1 MCVFVA
7 GVGGPQRGW
16 PAGGGFQYSWF
27 LDLERGAGLV
37 GGPCPTL
44 RDVPGIGG
52 HAACREAVLRVAC
65 MRFHPSYRVG
75 KAEVM

>member
-7 GVGGPQRGW
+7 DMGGPQRGW

-52 HAACREAVLRVAC
+52 HAACREAVLRLAC
-65 MRFHPSYRVG
+65 MRFHPSCRAG
-75 KAEVM
+75 KAGVM